1 MNLINEINKEIK
13 EMNAETK
20 IANSPTLPEAAKDLI
35 AKQAETPK
43 KKRGRPAKVANDIF
57 VEMWNAAL
65 ENGSLQEVAASLGI
79 SAASCSVKAS
89 NMRKAGFD
97 LPQFK
102 RGRPKKVQ

>member
-1 MNLINEINKEIK
+1 MNLIDEINKEIE
-13 EMNAETK
+13 EMKVDAV
-20 IANSPTLPEAAKDLI
+20 AVAPVEAPPAI
-35 AKQAETPK
+35 KQPK
-43 KKRGRPAKVANDIF
+43 KKRGRPAKVENKIF

-65 ENGSLQEVAASLGI
+65 DKGSLGEVAATLGI

-89 NMRKAGFD
+89 NMRKAGYD

>member
-1 MNLINEINKEIK
+1 MNLVDEINREIT
-13 EMNAETK
+13 EMNSNEENKSA
-20 IANSPTLPEAAKDLI
+20 TLPQAAHELI
-35 AKQAETPK
+35 AEQIEQPK
-43 KKRGRPAKVANDIF
+43 KKRGRPAKVENKIF

-65 ENGSLQEVAASLGI
+65 EKGSLGEVAATLGI

-89 NMRKAGFD
+89 NMRKAGFN

>member
-1 MNLINEINKEIK
+1 MNLIDEINKEIT
-13 EMNAETK
+13 EMNSGKENNSVILTQAAHELTAEQ
-20 IANSPTLPEAAKDLI
+20 IE
-35 AKQAETPK
+35 QPK
-43 KKRGRPAKVANDIF
+43 KKRGRPAKVQNEIF

-65 ENGSLQEVAASLGI
+65 ENGSLGEVASSLGI

-89 NMRKAGFD
+89 NMRKAGFN

>member
-1 MNLINEINKEIK
+1 MNLIDEINKEIE
-13 EMNAETK
+13 EMKVDAV
-20 IANSPTLPEAAKDLI
+20 AVAPVEAKAAI
-35 AKQAETPK
+35 KQPK
-43 KKRGRPAKVANDIF
+43 KKRGRPAKVENKIF

-65 ENGSLQEVAASLGI
+65 DKGSLGEVAAALGI

-89 NMRKAGFD
+89 NMRKAGYD